1 MNLPHHILENIS
13 IKLTNENFKKANK
26 LEYVRN
32 EIFHV
37 SVIVYF
43 VEINKQLYRFLFI
56 TVSYD
61 FQSLKKNIF
70 CIFKQ
75 TTFNYFFT

>member
-13 IKLTNENFKKANK
+13 IKLTNDNLKKQTK
-26 LEYVRN
+26 LVYVKN

-43 VEINKQLYRFLFI
+43 IEINKQLYCFLFI
-56 TVSYD
+56 TVS
-61 FQSLKKNIF
+61 FLMIFNLKKNLF
-70 CIFKQ
+70 
-75 TTFNYFFT
+75 